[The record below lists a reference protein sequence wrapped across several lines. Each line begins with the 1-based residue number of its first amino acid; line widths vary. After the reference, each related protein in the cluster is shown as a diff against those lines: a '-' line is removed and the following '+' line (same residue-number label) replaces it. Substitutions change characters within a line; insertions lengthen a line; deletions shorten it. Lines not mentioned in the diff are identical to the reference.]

1 VHLVSFSAA
10 LAFLTNESGKHKST
24 SPSMIQVKNQRKAI
38 GIAEKLD
45 VISPLE
51 KGERIVDML

>member
-1 VHLVSFSAA
+1 
-10 LAFLTNESGKHKST
+10 
-24 SPSMIQVKNQRKAI
+24 MIQVKNQRKAI

-51 KGERIVDML
+51 KGEHIVDML